1 MSQGQG
7 FPNRNLHKIKERTVN
22 DFKAFDYVSI
32 PVTGTVQ
39 LIPLNDERKTAK
51 AVHLYFESSTTG
63 RAARYNYD
71 GTIPVSGSVGHGLS
85 DDTDFFLYEQ
95 ENIQNF
101 RIVQEVA
108 GTHVLHIT
116 FLK

>member
-7 FPNRNLHKIKERTVN
+7 FPNRNLHEIKERTVN
-22 DFKAFDYVSI
+22 YFKAFDYVSI

-51 AVHLYFESSTTG
+51 AVHLYFESSAAG

>member
-22 DFKAFDYVSI
+22 DFKAFDYDVLTVTSSVQSI
-32 PVTGTVQ
+32 P
-39 LIPLNDERKTAK
+39 LDDERKKAK
-51 AVHLYFESSTTG
+51 AVHLYYESSATG
-63 RAARYNYD
+63 RSSRYNYD
-71 GTIPVSGSVGHGLS
+71 GTNPIAGTVGHGLS

-95 ENIQNF
+95 ENIQKF
-101 RIVQEVA
+101 RIVQEVG
-108 GTHVLHIT
+108 GTHRLHIT